1 MKELTEKEA
10 LYKIAAY
17 CSTAEHCLSEVK
29 EKLETWNV
37 SSEQQE
43 NIIKY
48 LEKEQYIN
56 EERYAHSYVNDKF
69 RFNKWGKNKIKQGLQ
84 LKGILPET
92 IQNALES
99 INTDEYIL
107 TLRQLLNAKNKSIK
121 ARNDYERCGKL
132 IRFAIGRGYELSI
145 IKQCLPNAEDDYD
158 LD

>member
-1 MKELTEKEA
+1 M
-10 LYKIAAY
+10 
-17 CSTAEHCLSEVK
+17 
-29 EKLETWNV
+29 
-37 SSEQQE
+37 
-43 NIIKY
+43 
-48 LEKEQYIN
+48 
-56 EERYAHSYVNDKF
+56 
-69 RFNKWGKNKIKQGLQ
+69 Q

-145 IKQCLPNAEDDYD
+145 IKQCITNAEDDYD

>member
-10 LYKIAAY
+10 IYKIAAY
-17 CSTAEHCLSEVK
+17 CSTAEHCFSEVK
-29 EKLETWNV
+29 EKLKAWSI

-43 NIIKY
+43 NIIEY
-48 LEKEQYIN
+48 LVKEQYIN
-56 EERYAHSYVNDKF
+56 EERYAYSYVNDKF

-84 LKGILPET
+84 LKDILPET
-92 IQNALES
+92 VQKALES

-107 TLRQLLNAKNKSIK
+107 TLRQLLKAKNKSIK

-145 IKQCLPNAEDDYD
+145 IKQCLPNAEYGYD